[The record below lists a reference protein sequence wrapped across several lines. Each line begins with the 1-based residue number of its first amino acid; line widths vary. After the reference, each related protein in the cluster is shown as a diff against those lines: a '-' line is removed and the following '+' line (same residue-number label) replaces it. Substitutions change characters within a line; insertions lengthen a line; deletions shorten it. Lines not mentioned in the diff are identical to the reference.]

1 MAILTATSGEILL
14 KPGIYDAVVV
24 EIAVKERDSRPFLL
38 WTFEVRYTENKT
50 TKIRRATSMS
60 FGPKSTA
67 RAIVEA
73 VLRRKVRDGEQI
85 DTDDLL
91 GLPVQVVI
99 ARGVR
104 PDGEETNRIEAVL
117 PAPVE
122 DEDDLPF

>member
-1 MAILTATSGEILL
+1 MVVLSATSGEILL
-14 KPGIYDAVVV
+14 KPGIYSAIVTEV
-24 EIAVKERDSRPFLL
+24 AVKERDGRTFLV
-38 WTFEVRYTENKT
+38 WTFEVKYAGSKT
-50 TKIRRATSMS
+50 TRVRRPTSMS

-99 ARGVR
+99 ARGAR

-117 PAPVE
+117 PVPVE

>member
-24 EIAVKERDSRPFLL
+24 EIAVKERDGRPFLL
-38 WTFEVRYTENKT
+38 WTFEVKYSDSKT
-50 TKIRRATSMS
+50 TRVRRPTSMS

-73 VLRRKVRDGEQI
+73 VLRRKIRDGEQI

-99 ARGVR
+99 SRGTR
-104 PDGEETNRIEAVL
+104 SDGEETNRVEAVL
-117 PAPVE
+117 PAK

>member
-1 MAILTATSGEILL
+1 MAILTATSSEILL
-14 KPGIYDAVVV
+14 QPGVYDAIVTEV
-24 EIAVKERDSRPFLL
+24 AVKERDGRPYLL
-38 WTFEVRYTENKT
+38 WVFEVKCAGNKT
-50 TKIRRATSMS
+50 TRIRRPTSMS

-73 VLRRKVRDGEQI
+73 VLRRKIREGEQI

-99 ARGVR
+99 TRGTR

-117 PAPVE
+117 PAKAQDE
-122 DEDDLPF
+122 DELPF

>member
-14 KPGIYDAVVV
+14 KPGVYPAIIV
-24 EIAVKERDSRPFLL
+24 EITVRERDGRPYLL
-38 WTFEVRYTENKT
+38 WTFEVKRADGKT
-50 TKIRRATSMS
+50 TLVRRPTSLH

-73 VLRRKVRDGEQI
+73 ILHRKIRDGEQI

-99 ARGVR
+99 SRGTR

>member
-117 PAPVE
+117 PVPVE

>member
-1 MAILTATSGEILL
+1 
-14 KPGIYDAVVV
+14 
-24 EIAVKERDSRPFLL
+24 
-38 WTFEVRYTENKT
+38 
-50 TKIRRATSMS
+50 MS

-73 VLRRKVRDGEQI
+73 ALRRKVRDGEQI

-117 PAPVE
+117 PVPVE
-122 DEDDLPF
+122 DEDNLPF

>member
-14 KPGIYDAVVV
+14 QPGVYDAIITEV
-24 EIAVKERDSRPFLL
+24 AVKERDGRPYLL
-38 WTFEVRYTENKT
+38 WVFEVKYAGNKT
-50 TKIRRATSMS
+50 TRIRRATSMS

-73 VLRRKVRDGEQI
+73 VLRRKIRDGEQI

-99 ARGVR
+99 TRGTR
-104 PDGEETNRIEAVL
+104 PDGEETNRVEAVL
-117 PAPVE
+117 PAK